1 MIIAFAMSNKK
12 SREASESRYMKA
24 IILMN
29 KRQNKENNRIK
40 QLKGD
45 DYGYDRNNLQ
55 MRMWTKKDG

>member
-1 MIIAFAMSNKK
+1 MSNKQK
-12 SREASESRYMKA
+12 GDAFWCRYIAA
-24 IILMN
+24 IKLMN

-55 MRMWTKKDG
+55 MRMRTKEDG